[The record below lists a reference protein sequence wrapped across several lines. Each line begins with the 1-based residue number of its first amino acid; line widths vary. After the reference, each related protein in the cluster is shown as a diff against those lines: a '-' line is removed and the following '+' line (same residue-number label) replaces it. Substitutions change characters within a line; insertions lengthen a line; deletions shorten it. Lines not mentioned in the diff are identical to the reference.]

1 MTRVEVTVYRI
12 KLNGNV
18 IGIYTNVTEFN
29 RARAELSKVHSF
41 DFLFEKKVKWVDVV
55 DDDNEWQTVE
65 SDPPPILRTTTLKA
79 SDR

>member
-12 KLNGNV
+12 KLNGNI

-29 RARAELSKVHSF
+29 RARSELSKVQSF
-41 DFLFEKKVKWVDVV
+41 DFTFEKKVKWVNVV
-55 DDDNEWQTVE
+55 DDDNEWETVE
-65 SDPPPILRTTTLKA
+65 SEPPPVLRTVTLKP